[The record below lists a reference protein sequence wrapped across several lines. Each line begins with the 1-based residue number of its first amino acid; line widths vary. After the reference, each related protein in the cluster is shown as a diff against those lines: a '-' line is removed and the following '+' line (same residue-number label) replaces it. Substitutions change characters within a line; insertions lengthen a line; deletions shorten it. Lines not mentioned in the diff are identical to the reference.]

1 MVLTHVKK
9 TQLVITPL
17 VGTTALVI
25 LVMTATETIAL
36 VGFSKNISE
45 SMKTSEDTLCIV
57 ERI

>member
-25 LVMTATETIAL
+25 LVSTEMKTIAL
-36 VGFSKNISE
+36 VSYVIIGKMDVYFSLKYAAN
-45 SMKTSEDTLCIV
+45 KHK
-57 ERI
+57 

>member
-25 LVMTATETIAL
+25 PVMTATETIVL
-36 VGFSKNISE
+36 VGFSKNINISIK
-45 SMKTSEDTLCIV
+45 MSEDIL
-57 ERI
+57 

>member
-25 LVMTATETIAL
+25 LDMTGTEPIAL
-36 VGFSKNISE
+36 VGFSKNISK
-45 SMKTSEDTLCIV
+45 SMKMSEDIL
-57 ERI
+57 